1 MLPNRDQRRIVEPS
15 RQLDREDHVIESKI
29 GWSGGRN
36 RAAFGVDDDVVGV
49 DANLFEHRTQKR
61 RLVFAISVM
70 ASEDIGGGM
79 RLLASDAEFDGN
91 IANVILDEPGESL
104 HLG

>member
-1 MLPNRDQRRIVEPS
+1 
-15 RQLDREDHVIESKI
+15 
-29 GWSGGRN
+29 
-36 RAAFGVDDDVVGV
+36 
-49 DANLFEHRTQKR
+49 
-61 RLVFAISVM
+61 M